1 MLLIVVIKTKLKA
14 NFPILYRKLRVK
26 FFVFFSFIVFLL
38 AARLAVFSVFYYFQT
53 DYYTLVVTPEEGIS
67 LITTE
72 LIPSILMIFGFILFT
87 GQTENSLDVLETAT
101 NFTNEE
107 TESLI
112 DIDNRNILGS
122 KKPKVF
128 ESVATRSPN
137 RTDKLTQDLK
147 NYINSEE
154 DSGTLS
160 HHSRQTVDLNKNIKG
175 SNKRNT
181 ENGLQ
186 FRLNN
191 SSDMKTTVRF

>member
-14 NFPILYRKLRVK
+14 NFPILYKKLKVK

-112 DIDNRNILGS
+112 DIDNRSILGS

-137 RTDKLTQDLK
+137 KTDKLTQDLK

-181 ENGLQ
+181 ENVLQ

>member
-112 DIDNRNILGS
+112 DIDNRSILGS

-181 ENGLQ
+181 ENVLQ